1 MLCFLEIGVL
11 YRVTIALNKI
21 SFDILKF
28 PILGVCQ
35 CTQKQKS
42 VYLNIFNIQTYI
54 CTHVHT
60 FVTPCFYLPLLS
72 FFAFERHK

>member
-1 MLCFLEIGVL
+1 MLYLLEIGVL

-42 VYLNIFNIQTYI
+42 VYVKHF
-54 CTHVHT
+54 
-60 FVTPCFYLPLLS
+60 
-72 FFAFERHK
+72 